1 MNIKPIHTHT
11 TSYYLINR
19 PLLWFAEGE
28 KISYEKMSEYFT
40 QKAIASLL
48 KNEFLIIKIQ

>member
-1 MNIKPIHTHT
+1 MNLEPIHTHKT
-11 TSYYLINR
+11 NYYLINR

-28 KISYEKMSEYFT
+28 KITYEKISEYFT

-48 KNEFLIIKIQ
+48 KNEFLIIKKP